1 MTTSTSLFLR
11 GACAAAAFAL
21 VACGG
26 GDRNAADSAAM
37 AAGATGAAAGTVAPA
52 PAPGDS
58 AGVIAPGTGAVSST
72 ASLSDA
78 STTAELDSVATA
90 AKSGLTKLA
99 PAVAVPL
106 IRSLEN
112 KLDNSNDPELTDIA
126 KDLEKLREEL
136 DDASG
141 SVNGGDVANILERLG
156 PKVTKVA
163 PKAGAASSTLQAIG
177 TELTNA
183 AKSLRAGGA

>member
-1 MTTSTSLFLR
+1 MTTSTSLLLR
-11 GACAAAAFAL
+11 SACAAAAFAL

-26 GDRNAADSAAM
+26 GDRNAADSAAV
-37 AAGATGAAAGTVAPA
+37 ASGATGAAAGTVT

-58 AGVIAPGTGAVSST
+58 AGVMAPGTAAGTT
-72 ASLSDA
+72 ASLSDP

-90 AKSGLTKLA
+90 AKSGLTKLS

-106 IRSLEN
+106 IRSLED

-141 SVNGGDVANILERLG
+141 KVNGGDVAEILERLG
-156 PKVTKVA
+156 PKVTNVA
-163 PKAGAASSTLQAIG
+163 PKAGAASSTVQAIG
-177 TELTNA
+177 AELTKA